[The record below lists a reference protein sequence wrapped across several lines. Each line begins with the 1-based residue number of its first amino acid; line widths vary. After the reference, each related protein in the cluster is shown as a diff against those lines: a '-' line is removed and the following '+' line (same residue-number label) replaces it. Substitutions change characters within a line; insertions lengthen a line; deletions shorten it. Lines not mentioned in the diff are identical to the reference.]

1 MTTAIKWGLIIF
13 VVYLIFGQ
21 FGGGENRLANSGV
34 PNLSNNIPQL
44 PDLTTPTE
52 FNQTYQSPLL
62 ERFQFRYPEFWDIK
76 TTTMTSLKYPNLP
89 TEMVV
94 LTNGKSTLTFHVTPQ
109 DFEPCQVNFA
119 AVGERSRVIENVLEY
134 RRPDARSVIYADN
147 SVCTIEQFQTSS
159 IPLAQDSR
167 YEAAVRPK
175 LARFVNPPDTVLYQA
190 GIEATYENPD
200 DLRTIR
206 AVVASLPSPI
216 TLTPQSIATSPASV
230 QVEETIPKVQPE
242 TPVQNPPE
250 STEPSASK
258 SVVQKTDVTL
268 AKPAEAEPVPEFQP
282 LSEFEEYQNS
292 FFPNF
297 ALRYPLSWKL
307 TTDAV
312 PSEIDSLLN
321 RTTLLQRENTTL
333 RFYTSPFESKCL
345 EPQAAICREN
355 ILLESTLLAG
365 ASPKY
370 RERYP
375 AALEEQFIPF
385 YLTIESNPEADPELL
400 REAERILLTSR
411 FE

>member
-1 MTTAIKWGLIIF
+1 MADSSAMTTVIKWGLIIF

-52 FNQTYQSPLL
+52 FNETYQSPLL
-62 ERFQFRYPEFWDIK
+62 ERFQFRYPDFWDLK
-76 TTTMTSLKYPNLP
+76 TTTMTSMKYPSLP

-109 DFEPCQVNFA
+109 DFEPCQVNFS

-159 IPLAQDSR
+159 IPLSQDAR
-167 YEAAVRPK
+167 YEAVVRPK
-175 LARFVNPPDTVLYQA
+175 LARFVNPPESVLYQA
-190 GIEATYENPD
+190 GVEATYENPD
-200 DLRTIR
+200 DLNTIR
-206 AVVASLPSPI
+206 AVVASLPVPI
-216 TLTPQSIATSPASV
+216 TLTPKTLSSPSV
-230 QVEETIPKVQPE
+230 QTQVDQTIPKTQPE
-242 TPVQNPPE
+242 TSSQTAADIEPVVNATNVETVP
-250 STEPSASK
+250 
-258 SVVQKTDVTL
+258 VDTD
-268 AKPAEAEPVPEFQP
+268 AEPTFRP
-282 LSEFEEYQNS
+282 LREFEEYQNS

-297 ALRYPLSWKL
+297 ALRYPLSWQL
-307 TTDAV
+307 TTDAS

-321 RTTLLQRENTTL
+321 RTTVLKREDTTL
-333 RFYTSPFESKCL
+333 RFYTSPFENTCNT
-345 EPQAAICREN
+345 PDAAICREN

-365 ASPKY
+365 ASPQY
-370 RERYP
+370 TERYP
-375 AALEEQFIPF
+375 EALEEQFIPF
-385 YLTIESNPEADPELL
+385 YLTIESSADADPELL